1 MPTGVTVDP
10 SSFLLNLAIILIFTK
25 IGGIICKRFG
35 VPSVLGQV
43 LIGVVLGPTVLS
55 LVQPDMLID
64 EVGQLGVI
72 FLMFLAGLDTEMD
85 TMKRLGKKAF
95 LVATGGALLPLF
107 GGTLVARL
115 FNFDFKTSIF
125 VGTILT
131 ATSISITVQTLLELG
146 KLKTAEGNIIL
157 AAAVIDDIIGILLL
171 AVVSGAS
178 TGSSGNLLML
188 VGQIIFFFI
197 IIYLFGEFV
206 FPLLISLHAKYDIR
220 EGRVTLAIAA
230 CLFFAWLADYMGLAT
245 IIGAYL
251 LGIFVGQTKVK
262 SLVTQRIQIIAY
274 TFFTP
279 IFFVGIGIGV
289 NLRQINL
296 SSLIFTLAI
305 TVTAILTKML
315 GCMCG
320 ALMVKFDLRSSLR
333 IGAGMIARGEV
344 GLVITSLGVRMGL
357 IPGNLFSSILIL
369 IIVTTVL
376 TPILLSMMFIE
387 PKKEIVETAISG

>member
-188 VGQIIFFFI
+188 VGQIIFFF
-197 IIYLFGEFV
+197 YF
-206 FPLLISLHAKYDIR
+206 
-220 EGRVTLAIAA
+220 
-230 CLFFAWLADYMGLAT
+230 
-245 IIGAYL
+245 
-251 LGIFVGQTKVK
+251 
-262 SLVTQRIQIIAY
+262 
-274 TFFTP
+274 
-279 IFFVGIGIGV
+279 
-289 NLRQINL
+289 RQ
-296 SSLIFTLAI
+296 A
-305 TVTAILTKML
+305 
-315 GCMCG
+315 
-320 ALMVKFDLRSSLR
+320 
-333 IGAGMIARGEV
+333 E
-344 GLVITSLGVRMGL
+344 
-357 IPGNLFSSILIL
+357 
-369 IIVTTVL
+369 
-376 TPILLSMMFIE
+376 MFI
-387 PKKEIVETAISG
+387 

>member
-1 MPTGVTVDP
+1 
-10 SSFLLNLAIILIFTK
+10 
-25 IGGIICKRFG
+25 
-35 VPSVLGQV
+35 
-43 LIGVVLGPTVLS
+43 
-55 LVQPDMLID
+55 
-64 EVGQLGVI
+64 
-72 FLMFLAGLDTEMD
+72 
-85 TMKRLGKKAF
+85 
-95 LVATGGALLPLF
+95 
-107 GGTLVARL
+107 
-115 FNFDFKTSIF
+115 
-125 VGTILT
+125 
-131 ATSISITVQTLLELG
+131 
-146 KLKTAEGNIIL
+146 
-157 AAAVIDDIIGILLL
+157 
-171 AVVSGAS
+171 
-178 TGSSGNLLML
+178 
-188 VGQIIFFFI
+188 
-197 IIYLFGEFV
+197 
-206 FPLLISLHAKYDIR
+206 
-220 EGRVTLAIAA
+220 
-230 CLFFAWLADYMGLAT
+230 MGLAT